1 MWSISASVSST
12 AATGAARTPRSPS
25 SGSSSSCW
33 RRSGDAL
40 ARNHGP
46 RAPRT
51 AIEDCVRGT
60 AAPERAA
67 SHVGQRQFHCG
78 KPPPAA
84 EPRIRTRTADRSTGL
99 DVVVTS
105 SQPGEVEADV
115 LAVAAEGALVRE
127 LDARFGGRLTRAAAD
142 ADPLATLYADA
153 EVTASRVAAVAVGG
167 RDAEALRTAAARVVR
182 AHRGTVAW
190 ALEDP
195 QHIGPLVEGAVLG
208 DYRSG
213 RWKSEP
219 PGGVERFAICNAPEE
234 LRPAAA
240 RAEVVARW
248 TNVARELV
256 DAPPNVI
263 TPAGLAERA
272 VALPGLDV
280 EVLGAD
286 EAGLPALAAVGGS
299 SANRPRLIVLRHGEG
314 TPQLALVGKSVT
326 FDAGGY
332 FLKPQSDIVRQK
344 ADMAGGAAVLAA
356 LGAIAELEIGL
367 SVLGVL
373 PACENMLGPDPIRPT
388 DVIRTAAGLTVEVTN
403 PDAEGRLI
411 LADALHYARARGATR
426 VVDLATLT
434 GAIRAGMGDLYGGV
448 FANDDEWRAAVV
460 DAGNAAGDLAWPWPL
475 HPRYRRMLDSTV
487 ADVRNSSGKGF
498 GYPIF
503 AATFLERFAGEGP
516 WAHVD
521 MLGPALL
528 DDDRGDAF
536 GRGASGYGV
545 RMLIELAA
553 RMATR

>member
-1 MWSISASVSST
+1 
-12 AATGAARTPRSPS
+12 
-25 SGSSSSCW
+25 
-33 RRSGDAL
+33 
-40 ARNHGP
+40 
-46 RAPRT
+46 
-51 AIEDCVRGT
+51 
-60 AAPERAA
+60 
-67 SHVGQRQFHCG
+67 
-78 KPPPAA
+78 
-84 EPRIRTRTADRSTGL
+84 L

-105 SQPGEVEADV
+105 AQPAEVEADV
-115 LAVAAEGALVRE
+115 LALDAGGALVRE
-127 LDARFGGRLTRAAAD
+127 LDARLAD
-142 ADPLATLYADA
+142 ADPVAVAYL
-153 EVTASRVAAVAVGG
+153 ERGRVAAIAVVGD
-167 RDAEALRTAAARVVR
+167 DAEGLRTAAARAVR
-182 AHRGTVAW
+182 VAGGGTVAW
-190 ALEDP
+190 ALEEP
-195 QHIGPLVEGAVLG
+195 QDIRAVVEGAVLG
-208 DYRSG
+208 GYDAG
-213 RWKSEP
+213 RWKSERASS
-219 PGGVERFAICNAPEE
+219 VERFVICNAPAE
-234 LRPAAA
+234 LDAAAA

-272 VALPGLDV
+272 AALPGVSV
-280 EVLGAD
+280 EVLDPA

-299 SANRPRLIVLRHGEG
+299 SANAPRLILLRHGPPEA
-314 TPQLALVGKSVT
+314 PQLALVGKSVT

-356 LGAIAELEIGL
+356 LGAIAELEL
-367 SVLGVL
+367 RLPVLGIL
-373 PACENMLGPDPIRPT
+373 PACENLLGAGAIRPT
-388 DVIRTAAGLTVEVTN
+388 DVIATAADLTVEVTN

-411 LADALHYARARGATR
+411 LADALWYARRQGATH

-448 FANDDEWRAAVV
+448 FANDDDWRAAVV

-475 HPRYRRMLDSTV
+475 HPRYRRMLESTV
-487 ADVRNSSGKGF
+487 ADLRNSSGKGF

-503 AATFLERFAGEGP
+503 AATFLERFAGDGP

-553 RMATR
+553 RMS